1 MFVRAMHQGVAVM
14 PEIGASNMAM
24 VQLPDTREV
33 WFIHGDQQDVA
44 NALYDQHRR
53 EGNEI
58 NVSIVDPKV
67 YWAVQDAVEEAGF
80 RTHRIR

>member
-1 MFVRAMHQGVAVM
+1 M
-14 PEIGASNMAM
+14 
-24 VQLPDTREV
+24 
-33 WFIHGDQQDVA
+33 A